1 MSTNETPRDRLERL
15 RAEHARLTDDA
26 VSAPLPLAP
35 GDQFHAKLSG
45 VTFATGGG
53 FASSGHVSQAGE
65 TYTVT
70 QQLIDASLDSRG
82 QSWLSIIGDDA
93 AQLERWGAVR
103 FGLGPAAPDA
113 PTWSTVGDPDW
124 HAARDTARAEAWAM
138 PTAEARNA
146 ALAAMHAKFGPA
158 PSTATYSVQVDP
170 TIASAAAQQKA
181 LNEGGIRFSQF
192 VEAREAG
199 VTGDRR

>member
-1 MSTNETPRDRLERL
+1 MTNTNTETPRERLERL
-15 RAEHARLTDDA
+15 RTEHAKLTA
-26 VSAPLPLAP
+26 QTASSPLPVVP
-35 GDQFHAKLSG
+35 GDQFHAKQSG

-53 FASSGHVSQAGE
+53 FVSSGHVSRAGE

-70 QQLIDASLDSRG
+70 QALIDASLDSNG
-82 QSWLSIIGDDA
+82 HSWLSIIGDDA

-113 PTWSTVGDPDW
+113 PTWSAVGDPDW
-124 HAARDTARAEAWAM
+124 HAARDAARAEAWNM

-170 TIASAAAQQKA
+170 TIAAAESQQRA
-181 LNEGGIRFSQF
+181 LNEGGVRFSQY

-199 VTGDRR
+199 AQR